1 MEKHL
6 IKVSKAETFEEL
18 ADIAIDMLNEIH
30 TSGDIIIQICGPIS
44 TGGLGDIKKNI
55 NRFKKSIEIARKK
68 GLKVFDQTPFE
79 ESIARLSHKYKQV
92 DGYCIDILE
101 IFYRRIFESKL
112 VDKVLFLPDW
122 QSSKGARWEREVTAG
137 LGMMI
142 EDYPIEWLMEF
153 EDKF

>member
-6 IKVSKAETFEEL
+6 IKVNRAETFEEL
-18 ADIAIDMLNEIH
+18 ASIAIDMLNEIY
-30 TSGDIIIQICGPIS
+30 TSEDIIVQICGPIS
-44 TGGLGDIKKNI
+44 TGGSGDIRKNI

-79 ESIARLSHKYKQV
+79 ESVARLSSKYKKV

-112 VDKVLFLPDW
+112 VGKVLFLPDW
-122 QSSKGARWEREVTAG
+122 QSSRGARWEREITTKLG
-137 LGMMI
+137 LII
-142 EDYPIEWLMEF
+142 EDYPIEWLSDF
-153 EDKF
+153 VD